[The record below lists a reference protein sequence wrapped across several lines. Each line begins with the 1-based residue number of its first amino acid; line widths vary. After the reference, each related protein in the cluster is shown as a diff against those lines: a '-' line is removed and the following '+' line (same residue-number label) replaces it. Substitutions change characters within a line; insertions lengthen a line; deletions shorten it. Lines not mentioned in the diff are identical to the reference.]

1 MSFGHCDDG
10 VIRPKLFYLT
20 EMALVDQ
27 LWSLRC
33 RGWTRSRIQ
42 YSPTGPFSL
51 IAQLSSAHKFFQWAI
66 QISFL
71 LHILRFLFF
80 FPNLKML
87 NLFEFYLKAWGIL
100 MPNTLQRS
108 PLFVVA
114 PIYVVKPKK

>member
-1 MSFGHCDDG
+1 MQRVDKISVSIFSNRTFLTHCTA
-10 VIRPKLFYLT
+10 F
-20 EMALVDQ
+20 
-27 LWSLRC
+27 
-33 RGWTRSRIQ
+33 
-42 YSPTGPFSL
+42 
-51 IAQLSSAHKFFQWAI
+51 LSSHVCQIWAT